1 MATGSYRRSI
11 VMLIVV
17 SLCISLCGGCA
28 ELKYHN
34 LFAATLCGAAVGGV
48 IGHQSDECANG
59 IAVGSAVFFTGELLR
74 QIDDLKEEEV
84 EDAAEEVAKGNHLLA
99 PTYLK
104 Q

>member
-1 MATGSYRRSI
+1 MATGSYRKSI

-34 LFAATLCGAAVGGV
+34 LFGAALAGAAVGGIV
-48 IGHQSDECANG
+48 GHQSDECEAG
-59 IAVGSAVFFTGELLR
+59 IAVGAAVFFTGELLR
-74 QIDDLKEEEV
+74 QVDDLKEEEV
-84 EDAAEEVAKGNHLLA
+84 EEAAEEVARGNYLLA
-99 PTYLK
+99 PTYLE